1 MLTSRSYASLHRH
14 ARQVP
19 GRAASPSLSPDDTIQ
34 LDWQDITVTIDEP
47 LDVSKKRRF
56 PFQRVPTA
64 KTRIL
69 NGVSGSAVPGQ
80 TLAIM
85 GPSGACSLFGRAGRA
100 SRVRARAGAH

>member
-1 MLTSRSYASLHRH
+1 VLTSLSYSYLHRH
-14 ARQVP
+14 ALQIPART
-19 GRAASPSLSPDDTIQ
+19 ASPSLSPDDTIQ

-47 LDVSKKRRF
+47 LDVTKKRRF
-56 PFQRVPTA
+56 PFQRIPTA

-85 GPSGACSLFGRAGRA
+85 GPSGACNSFNKTGRAPGTP
-100 SRVRARAGAH
+100 